1 MSETA
6 TIDAPVADAPAETAP
21 EQTAPET
28 TETPFQA
35 VDVNKVKV
43 ADAIEVGVEI
53 LNAATADPA
62 RRAELDANA
71 LEILA
76 KHYTNQRTATDVVE
90 AEVELPS
97 YKDSGV
103 GSLRYTNQRAQLL
116 KGLADANALGADL
129 RFRRYTYP
137 NPNTGRRQYHVAL
150 FGAQCDIDRVTAM
163 FYALQTRA
171 VKDAYNTEVVPTAD
185 LKRPVDQTKAR
196 RAFMTS
202 FAATMGETVDATFQA
217 AIDAK
222 KAGGPISD
230 RESRAKDA
238 LQANLDKRAAE
249 EAAGDNV
256 DESASFGDE

>member
-43 ADAIEVGVEI
+43 VDAIEEGVKV
-53 LNAATADPA
+53 LNAATNDSA

-71 LEILA
+71 LAILA
-76 KHYTNQRTATDVVE
+76 KHYTNQKGEHEVTEYVVDLPAYGE
-90 AEVELPS
+90 AG
-97 YKDSGV
+97 K
-103 GSLRYTNQRAQLL
+103 GSLRYTKQRAQLL
-116 KGLADANALGADL
+116 KGVADANALGAVL
-129 RFRRYTYP
+129 QYNRYSYP
-137 NPNTGRRQYHVAL
+137 NPNTGRRQYYVRL
-150 FGAQCDIDRVTAM
+150 FGAQCDIDRVVAM

-171 VKDAYNTEVVPTAD
+171 VVDAYNTEVVPTAD